1 MLPFQLA
8 GISMADEASK
18 TLGGGIRNYLGT
30 LGFILPLVGLE
41 EFVRSLVSDQPALPH
56 WASFTLIVAGL
67 PLYVAPWAWDRLQW
81 VVGRE
86 DATKGLEY
94 LSHRDSELGDAVF
107 KMAYKSA
114 WGRWYA
120 AQHLVNAGKPI
131 DEQLLRIA
139 SSIVTDKIT
148 DGELAVRGR
157 LPNEMDYQII
167 PQTYWRSSVLH
178 FIKDPICLWKLLI
191 IPRGGVEIDAD
202 GTIEA
207 TDAVAHRRS
216 SLIANYDSLLVDG
229 PQFERLW
236 PTKDRVADKKRRRL
250 LRRAQWRRLDK
261 DEIQRLSGK
270 WQFQLFR
277 IAGLFRL

>member
-1 MLPFQLA
+1 MWHH
-8 GISMADEASK
+8 G
-18 TLGGGIRNYLGT
+18 
-30 LGFILPLVGLE
+30 
-41 EFVRSLVSDQPALPH
+41 
-56 WASFTLIVAGL
+56 
-67 PLYVAPWAWDRLQW
+67 AWDRLQW

-86 DATKGLEY
+86 DATKGMEY
-94 LSHRDSELGDAVF
+94 LSHRDLQLGDAVF

-139 SSIVTDKIT
+139 SSIVTDKT
-148 DGELAVRGR
+148 NRRGIGGSRR

-178 FIKDPICLWKLLI
+178 FIKDPICLWNLLI

-236 PTKDRVADKKRRRL
+236 PTKDRVADKKRRQITSARTMASPRQ
-250 LRRAQWRRLDK
+250 RRD
-261 DEIQRLSGK
+261 QRLSGK
-270 WQFQLFR
+270 R
-277 IAGLFRL
+277 